1 MTPLSLRRIDHPCP
15 PELRRSKVLAKHQT
29 IFLSLAHLPARRRI
43 AVTPDTSTSLS
54 IYIHNMADALKAE
67 GNKLFAEKKF
77 AESM

>member
-1 MTPLSLRRIDHPCP
+1 MTPSSLTRIDHSCP

-29 IFLSLAHLPARRRI
+29 IILSLSLYYLPPDKLYSLDTYARLL
-43 AVTPDTSTSLS
+43 TYT
-54 IYIHNMADALKAE
+54 HNMADALKAE